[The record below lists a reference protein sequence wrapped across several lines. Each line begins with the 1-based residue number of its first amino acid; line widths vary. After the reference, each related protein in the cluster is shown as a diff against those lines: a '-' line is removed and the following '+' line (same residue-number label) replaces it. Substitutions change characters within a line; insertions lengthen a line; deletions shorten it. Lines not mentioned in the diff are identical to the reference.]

1 MVGTNHKGPHP
12 MLEVKKGRA
21 PRAQDDPT
29 TAQYV
34 DRMEREGRP
43 ITLRVDDRPPLMIK
57 DERTYQ
63 MLWELI
69 DRIET
74 LEAVRGGLQQMER
87 GEGRP
92 AEEVFEDVRKKY
104 RLPRVE

>member
-1 MVGTNHKGPHP
+1 
-12 MLEVKKGRA
+12 MLEVKKDRA
-21 PRAQDDPT
+21 AGARSDPT

-34 DRMEREGRP
+34 DRMEHEGRP
-43 ITLRVDDRPPLMIK
+43 ITLRIDDRPPLVIE
-57 DERTYQ
+57 DARAYQ
-63 MLWELI
+63 MLWELV

-74 LEAVRGGLQQMER
+74 IAAVREGLEQIER

-92 AEEVFEDVRKKY
+92 AEEVFADVRKKY

>member
-1 MVGTNHKGPHP
+1 MVDTDQMGPHP

-21 PRAQDDPT
+21 ARAQGDPT

-43 ITLRVDDRPPLMIK
+43 ITLRVDDRPALTIN
-57 DERTYQ
+57 DERAYQ
-63 MLWELI
+63 MLWELV

-74 LEAVRGGLQQMER
+74 IEAVREGLRQMER

-92 AEEVFEDVRKKY
+92 LEEVVEDIRNKH
-104 RLPRVE
+104 RLPPVE

>member
-1 MVGTNHKGPHP
+1 
-12 MLEVKKGRA
+12 MLEVKKDRA
-21 PRAQDDPT
+21 RGAQNDPT

-43 ITLRVDDRPPLMIK
+43 ITLRVDDRSPLTIK

-69 DRIET
+69 DRIEMI
-74 LEAVRGGLQQMER
+74 EAVREGLQQVER
-87 GEGRP
+87 GETRP
-92 AEEVFEDVRKKY
+92 LEEVIEDIRNKH
-104 RLPRVE
+104 RLPPVE

>member
-1 MVGTNHKGPHP
+1 MVGTGEKGPQP
-12 MLEVKKGRA
+12 MLDVKKDGAR
-21 PRAQDDPT
+21 RAQDDPT

-43 ITLRVDDRPPLMIK
+43 ITLRVDDRPPLTIK
-57 DERTYQ
+57 DERAYQ

-74 LEAVRGGLQQMER
+74 LEAVREGLRQVE
-87 GEGRP
+87 EGRTIP
-92 AEEVFEDVRKKY
+92 LEEFDRRLRKKHGI
-104 RLPRVE
+104 PG

>member
-1 MVGTNHKGPHP
+1 MVGTDHKELFP

-21 PRAQDDPT
+21 ARAQDDPT

-34 DRMEREGRP
+34 DRMAGEGRP
-43 ITLRVDDRPPLMIK
+43 ITLCIDDRPPLTIK
-57 DERTYQ
+57 DERAYQ

-74 LEAVRGGLQQMER
+74 AEAVREGLVQMEQGR
-87 GEGRP
+87 GLP
-92 AEEVFEDVRKKY
+92 LEEFDRRLRKKHAI
-104 RLPRVE
+104 

>member
-1 MVGTNHKGPHP
+1 
-12 MLEVKKGRA
+12 MLEVKKDRPAEAGS
-21 PRAQDDPT
+21 DPT

-43 ITLRVDDRPPLMIK
+43 ITLRIDDRPPLVIE
-57 DERTYQ
+57 DARARQ
-63 MLWELI
+63 MLWELV

-74 LEAVRGGLQQMER
+74 IAAVREGLEQMER

-92 AEEVFEDVRKKY
+92 AEEAFEDIRNKY

>member
-1 MVGTNHKGPHP
+1 
-12 MLEVKKGRA
+12 MLEIKKGHA
-21 PRAQDDPT
+21 SPRQDDPT

-43 ITLRVDDRPPLMIK
+43 ITLRVDDRPPLRIA
-57 DERTYQ
+57 DERAYQ

-74 LEAVRGGLQQMER
+74 IEAVREGLQQMER

-92 AEEVFEDVRKKY
+92 AEDVLEEIRKRH
-104 RLPRVE
+104 RLPRME

>member
-1 MVGTNHKGPHP
+1 
-12 MLEVKKGRA
+12 MLQVKKDRPA
-21 PRAQDDPT
+21 EVRNDPT

-34 DRMEREGRP
+34 DRMEHEVRP
-43 ITLRVDDRPPLMIK
+43 ITLRIDDRPPLVIA
-57 DERTYQ
+57 DARAYQ
-63 MLWELI
+63 MLWELV

-74 LEAVRGGLQQMER
+74 VEAVRAGLEQLER

-104 RLPRVE
+104 RIPPVE

>member
-1 MVGTNHKGPHP
+1 
-12 MLEVKKGRA
+12 MLDIKKDRA
-21 PRAQDDPT
+21 RRVQDDPT

-43 ITLRVDDRPPLMIK
+43 ITLRVDDRAALTIT
-57 DERTYQ
+57 DERAYQ

-74 LEAVRGGLQQMER
+74 IEAVREGLRQMER

-92 AEEVFEDVRKKY
+92 AEEVLEEIRKKHH
-104 RLPRVE
+104 LPRMK